1 MAATFLMPNPEAE
14 SMRTPIPASRLRR
27 PAGLWLLAAMAVAA
41 LCLPAPPL
49 AAEIF
54 HVELADGHVFD
65 TRYKPEE
72 ASWDSN
78 VVLLLTDTGNW
89 IALPKADIAGITTET
104 EAKGFGQVVDT
115 TTIVLGWA
123 ANDAPLPEDEARF
136 AAVERLQ
143 QMFEQQRQ
151 DYTVEQFVEPSEAGQ
166 GGLPA
171 YGATPPDFTYFG
183 DLGALGAATAPPPR
197 PALLPAAAR
206 AGGGVS
212 PE

>member
-1 MAATFLMPNPEAE
+1 
-14 SMRTPIPASRLRR
+14 MRKPILASRLRR
-27 PAGLWLLAAMAVAA
+27 PAGLWLVAAAAAA
-41 LCLPAPPL
+41 LCLPATPL

-65 TRYKPEE
+65 TRYQPEE
-72 ASWDSN
+72 ASWDSD

-89 IALPKADIAGITTET
+89 IAVPKADIAGITTET
-104 EAKGFGQVVDT
+104 ETKGFGQVIDT
-115 TTIVLGWA
+115 TTVVLGWA

-143 QMFEQQRQ
+143 QMFEQRQGQ
-151 DYTVEQFVEPSEAGQ
+151 DYTVEQFVEPSEAGR

-171 YGATPPDFTYFG
+171 WGATPEDFTYFG
-183 DLGALGAATAPPPR
+183 DLRALGGAVAAPVPAP
-197 PALLPAAAR
+197 APAA
-206 AGGGVS
+206 GGVGEIS

>member
-1 MAATFLMPNPEAE
+1 MRKPNA
-14 SMRTPIPASRLRR
+14 ASRLRR
-27 PAGLWLLAAMAVAA
+27 PAGPWLLAAAAAAA
-41 LCLPAPPL
+41 LCLPAVPL
-49 AAEIF
+49 AAEMF
-54 HVELADGHVFD
+54 HIELADGHVFD

-72 ASWDSN
+72 ASWDAN

-104 EAKGFGQVVDT
+104 ETKGFGQVIDT
-115 TTIVLGWA
+115 TTVLLGWA

-143 QMFEQQRQ
+143 QMYEQQRAAS
-151 DYTVEQFVEPSEAGQ
+151 DYTVEQFVEPSDAGQ

-171 YGATPPDFTYFG
+171 YGATAPDFTY
-183 DLGALGAATAPPPR
+183 LGNLGGLGGGAAAPP
-197 PALLPAAAR
+197 LPTQLPVPG
-206 AGGGVS
+206 GGGVS